1 MRWHPAPVGVPVS
14 GSCTETPW
22 WLLKENIPYF
32 FVVDFGLLQGLAD
45 FAIGFQERW
54 LSATRE

>member
-1 MRWHPAPVGVPVS
+1 MRWHPAPVGAPVS

-32 FVVDFGLLQGLAD
+32 FVVDFGLPQGLAD

-54 LSATRE
+54 